1 VFMNHNST
9 DCVNMIQRI
18 LKEGGIVAKKDME
31 KKRKILES
39 EVTASAMAK
48 LKIDDLLGTIKEYE

>member
-1 VFMNHNST
+1 
-9 DCVNMIQRI
+9 MIQRI